1 MKIQGNQPKLTGQ
14 EKAGQGD
21 KIRDEGARVKSNQ
34 AQSQRKLSTDLPNLT
49 VGKMRERIQ
58 NEPDVNL
65 DRVKA
70 LKAKIKDGSYKIDS
84 TKLAGNLLKESALED
99 I

>member
-14 EKAGQGD
+14 EKATQGD
-21 KIRDEGARVKSNQ
+21 KIRNEGGRLQADQ
-34 AQSQRKLSTDLPNLT
+34 AQSQRKLSTDLPNLS
-49 VGKMRERIQ
+49 VSKMRERIQ
-58 NEPDVNL
+58 AEPDVNL

-70 LKAKIKDGSYKIDS
+70 LKAKIKEGAYKID
-84 TKLAGNLLKESALED
+84 TAKLAGNLLQASTSED